1 MQNSFVAQ
9 ATKTSMAMYNLD
21 ALADHNVA
29 EDGEEGE
36 DGGERRL
43 AVDDQEWDVVD
54 LEAIRKVS
62 HACSAGIGVGNDNDL
77 VASIDEFL
85 CICQCAED
93 RQLGTIL
100 RWTAGTCD
108 SLPLLYMV

>member
-29 EDGEEGE
+29 EYGEEGE
-36 DGGERRL
+36 NGGERRL
-43 AVDDQEWDVVD
+43 AVDDQEWDIVD
-54 LEAIRKVS
+54 LEAIGKVS
-62 HACSAGIGVGNDNDL
+62 HASSTGVGVGDDNDL

-85 CICQCAED
+85 CICQYTED
-93 RQLGTIL
+93 R
-100 RWTAGTCD
+100 
-108 SLPLLYMV
+108 